1 MAFPCSILQFFLL
14 LQNRR
19 HRCPPPTCSHFV
31 TKHQASSYK
40 KNSINPWKNSRPS
53 FTKSTSLPTTT
64 VEKKERK
71 KNEWCYLLLT
81 YVLHCKK
88 KQGQVHQT
96 NAVKAEPDWPPICVS
111 ASSAKPTFSKFFVKT
126 SLLPAIL

>member
-1 MAFPCSILQFFLL
+1 MVLFITYL
-14 LQNRR
+14 
-19 HRCPPPTCSHFV
+19 
-31 TKHQASSYK
+31 
-40 KNSINPWKNSRPS
+40 RPS
-53 FTKSTSLPTTT
+53 LQ
-64 VEKKERK
+64 
-71 KNEWCYLLLT
+71 
-81 YVLHCKK
+81 K

>member
-1 MAFPCSILQFFLL
+1 MGDTVVHPLLVHILSP
-14 LQNRR
+14 NI
-19 HRCPPPTCSHFV
+19 
-31 TKHQASSYK
+31 KHHHI

-64 VEKKERK
+64 VEKKERKK